1 MSNPTNKHQPTP
13 TTIELQEN
21 FLSNVFLTK
30 WNRMPRITWWINHP
44 WWNQFKSSPRSN
56 CKEQCIM
63 YMPKRIS
70 DVVSRTRIIHL
81 DCFFWL
87 WFSFSTPVATNSGTM
102 KNRHFL
108 GEKNNN
114 VGMKMHCS
122 NGWGDIGL
130 IFSWEAAS
138 AGCRAQEPM
147 VGSQPAVFFSK

>member
-1 MSNPTNKHQPTP
+1 MMESIQIISQIK
-13 TTIELQEN
+13 LQRTMYNVHAKKN
-21 FLSNVFLTK
+21 FRRCEPYQNNTSGLFFLALG
-30 WNRMPRITWWINHP
+30 
-44 WWNQFKSSPRSN
+44 S
-56 CKEQCIM
+56 
-63 YMPKRIS
+63 
-70 DVVSRTRIIHL
+70 L
-81 DCFFWL
+81 
-87 WFSFSTPVATNSGTM
+87 STPVATNSGTM

-147 VGSQPAVFFSK
+147 VGSQPACSRSSSRSDGSRHQVMHLNQMQIKQPQSIL